1 VKRVRLVTNE
11 TNGIF
16 RVDTTLYDIE
26 GLDREHEL
34 MEAFRRGYTSRSEWP
49 EQRPGQIATFM
60 RGRDLMLANYVLCAQ
75 DSDYQQMAPRYLAR
89 AERRLQEF
97 LDQA

>member
-1 VKRVRLVTNE
+1 
-11 TNGIF
+11 
-16 RVDTTLYDIE
+16 
-26 GLDREHEL
+26 
-34 MEAFRRGYTSRSEWP
+34 
-49 EQRPGQIATFM
+49 
-60 RGRDLMLANYVLCAQ
+60 MLANYVLCAQ